1 MTPHLK
7 TGLCALAL
15 ALLLPLAGCDRA
27 DGGTQ
32 ALAPVEIDRATTC
45 DLDGML
51 LADYPGPKAQLRYQD
66 QATPVFFCDTLEL
79 LATLLRPEQ
88 VRPVQAAWVQD
99 MGQADWAQPQGHWTE
114 ARGAV
119 YVLGSRRHGSM
130 GPTAASFARE
140 EDARAFM
147 AQHGGRLLRFAEITP
162 DMVDLGGG
170 AKADQRM

>member
-1 MTPHLK
+1 LLGL
-7 TGLCALAL
+7 TGMAGLLA
-15 ALLLPLAGCDRA
+15 ACSRQEEAAPAPSDIVAG
-27 DGGTQ
+27 
-32 ALAPVEIDRATTC
+32 LSC

-99 MGQADWAQPQGHWTE
+99 MGQADWAQPQGHWID
-114 ARGAV
+114 AHSAL
-119 YVLGSRRHGSM
+119 YVLGSKRHGSM

-140 EDARAFM
+140 EDARAFI
-147 AQHGGRLLRFAEITP
+147 AQHGGRLLRLAEITP